1 MGLGHSDDEM
11 SSYMGASYI
20 KSDWPRKCYNGY
32 HNHLLGWYNEVEW
45 NKDLKSVKLAT
56 FVDSEK
62 TAVDEFVTV
71 TVANE
76 YFFQYNVKKEMNE
89 NTEFAANRVTIHKT
103 LPSEDTELLA
113 ALDVGDVHHLEQPN
127 VYVKVC
133 EAYTTEHDADVV
145 LLSFASKERELCS
158 EQQVQEEEEEEET
171 TDRPRTD
178 PPTTN
183 PATNDDSDESETAFL
198 NDLVSKAAEYATHW
212 WNG

>member
-32 HNHLLGWYNEVEW
+32 HNHLLRWYSDDEVEW
-45 NKDLKSVKLAT
+45 NEDLKSVKLAT

-62 TAVDEFVTV
+62 TANDEFVTV

-89 NTEFAANRVTIHKT
+89 NTEFAVNRVTIHKT
-103 LPSEDTELLA
+103 LPAEDTELLA
-113 ALDVGDVHHLEQPN
+113 ALGVGDVHHLEQPN
-127 VYVKVC
+127 VYVKAC
-133 EAYTTEHDADVV
+133 EAYTTEHGADVV
-145 LLSFASKERELCS
+145 LLSFASEEWELC
-158 EQQVQEEEEEEET
+158 
-171 TDRPRTD
+171 TD

-183 PATNDDSDESETAFL
+183 PPTNDSDASETTFL
-198 NDLVSKAAEYATHW
+198 TGLLEDLVGKAAEW
-212 WNG
+212 FGS